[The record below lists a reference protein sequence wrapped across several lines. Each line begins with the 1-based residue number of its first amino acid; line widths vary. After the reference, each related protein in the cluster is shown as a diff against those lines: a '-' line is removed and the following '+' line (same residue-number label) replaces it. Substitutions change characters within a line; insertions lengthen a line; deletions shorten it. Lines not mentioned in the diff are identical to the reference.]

1 MASIH
6 KNNGGINLEGM
17 IKYANP
23 LSTGSYGDLQAS
35 NISEDISSSY
45 DTEPYMPTQEEIDK
59 KERINSFL
67 YGSEDIDMG
76 MAPDLA
82 LSPLMS
88 GKSLLSLANKAKNV
102 IKSGK
107 NVVKG
112 FPQAKRVD
120 AGNWSKKHKK
130 MIKHDIVNVEMVDET
145 GKVFKQPFYK
155 SSGTSGGIGDAS
167 LRKGT
172 WEPFL
177 GRGGGGYKPH
187 QYAKGFF
194 TKSDDMQ
201 YINEG
206 HVRDLIAKGM
216 NKNQADF
223 AARLGP
229 FNKVS
234 DEIARLDKLG
244 YYNKNLYHNIK
255 GPEQVNKFL
264 TEQGVKLPFSAGK

>member
-6 KNNGGINLEGM
+6 HENGVNLEGM
-17 IKYANP
+17 MKYADP

-35 NISEDISSSY
+35 NISENP
-45 DTEPYMPTQEEIDK
+45 TELTEQSVGQLNREYQDQWVEE
-59 KERINSFL
+59 NV
-67 YGSEDIDMG
+67 DMG

-88 GKSLLSLANKAKNV
+88 SKSLLSLAQKGKNI

-112 FPQAKRVD
+112 FPTARRVD
-120 AGNWSKKHKK
+120 AGVKGRDVVS
-130 MIKHDIVNVEMVDET
+130 VEMMDEA
-145 GKVFKQPFYK
+145 GKVFKQPFYR
-155 SSGTSGGIGDAS
+155 SSGTSKGIGDAS

-177 GRGGGGYKPH
+177 GRGGGGYEKG
-187 QYAKGFF
+187 QYAKGYF
-194 TKSDDMQ
+194 TKSDDMK
-201 YINEG
+201 YIYDRN
-206 HVRDLIAKGM
+206 VKDLIAKGM
-216 NKNQADF
+216 DKNQADLS
-223 AARLGP
+223 ARLGP

-234 DEIARLDKLG
+234 DEISRLDKLG
-244 YYNKNLYHNIK
+244 YYDKSLYHNIK
-255 GPEQVNKFL
+255 GPEKLNKFL